1 MSRAARSV
9 ASRRAGG
16 SAAWAGSGG
25 WAAFGAPSEN
35 MDMIS
40 PHASLVQRVI
50 VGSAP
55 YVLPSVAVHRR
66 PAGTAAAAGGAAPGS
81 TGVSPTRAL
90 RPRGSPPSHA
100 TASEG
105 GAPHDPPDAGAA
117 SRLARGGRDRGDS
130 LGALGAAVSTG
141 SVVAVD
147 VANARGSG
155 TIDHAG
161 AGAGA
166 ALVARAR
173 AHRARA
179 SPS

>member
-1 MSRAARSV
+1 
-9 ASRRAGG
+9 
-16 SAAWAGSGG
+16 
-25 WAAFGAPSEN
+25 

-55 YVLPSVAVHRR
+55 YVPPSVAVHRR

-81 TGVSPTRAL
+81 TGARPDPRASSV
-90 RPRGSPPSHA
+90 RGSRPKPS
-100 TASEG
+100 TPLPASEG
-105 GAPHDPPDAGAA
+105 GASHDPPDAGVA
-117 SRLARGGRDRGDS
+117 SRLARGGLDRGDS
-130 LGALGAAVSTG
+130 LGALGGAASTG

-155 TIDHAG
+155 TIGPGAG
-161 AGAGA
+161 ASAGA

-173 AHRARA
+173 IHPRARV
-179 SPS
+179 SS